1 MTRRQ
6 LLQLLL
12 TAPALRCASQEDVA
26 RVARLTARPAKPT
39 KSGAV
44 GKVVPLGLGNG
55 ARDGVVY
62 AAPDADRVSRP
73 LLVLLHGASGSGAR
87 ILARTQS
94 QIAMPGVVIVAPDS
108 RGVTWNVAHASVGP
122 DVRFIDDALRSIF
135 DRYPIDRAR
144 ICVAGHSDGA
154 SYALTLGITNGDLF
168 RQVMAF
174 SPGFLAVEAP
184 SFVKPRIFLAHGR
197 EDEILSF
204 ESSGHHIATTLE
216 RSGYDVT
223 FRPFHGGHALKPE
236 VVREAI
242 AWWTRPGILSSS

>member
-12 TAPALRCASQEDVA
+12 AAPALRCASNDDVA
-26 RVARLTARPAKPT
+26 HVARLTARPGTPAT
-39 KSGAV
+39 SGAV
-44 GKVVPLGLGNG
+44 GEIVPLGLGHG

-73 LLVLLHGASGSGAR
+73 LLVLLHGANGSGAR
-87 ILARTQS
+87 ILSRMQS
-94 QIAMPGVVIVAPDS
+94 QIATPGVVIVAPDS
-108 RGVTWNVAHASVGP
+108 RGVTWDVVRDGVGP
-122 DVRFIDDALRSIF
+122 DVRFLDDALRAIF

-144 ICVAGHSDGA
+144 VCVAGHSDGA

-174 SPGFLAVEAP
+174 SAGFLAVKAP
-184 SFVKPRIFLAHGR
+184 SDAKPRIFLAHGR
-197 EDEILSF
+197 QDEILSF
-204 ESSGHHIATTLE
+204 EASGRHIATMLE

-223 FRPFHGGHALKPE
+223 FRPFDGGHALKPE
-236 VVREAI
+236 IVREAM
-242 AWWTRPGILSSS
+242 AWWK